1 MCVYWRLGLP
11 GEGGG
16 RSRGSPSREQL
27 RPRAHRCRPQLR
39 GATFPFPETFRI
51 AVISDPDKKSK
62 AKDKAEWRA
71 QYMTG
76 TLRRNGETYAVSWDE
91 PASVG
96 TGMNEAGRGA
106 ELSELVRY
114 NGGLYTFDD
123 RTGIMFEILNPED
136 RCGSGYRANRGGQ
149 DGRLVQLRDGAPAL
163 APAGRRRRC
172 SASSHCAPVWPC
184 GPLTHPPCVDRWPLS
199 PRAAVR
205 SRRTGR
211 RRCSCR
217 GTSLRRVR
225 VAAVRRG
232 ALMASVPGP
241 NPQRSPRPSRP
252 AHREPS
258 RPTTRCLPHTSI
270 PPQATATTARA

>member
-136 RCGSGYRANRGGQ
+136 RSAAVTGLTVGDRTGDSCSCATEP
-149 DGRLVQLRDGAPAL
+149 LHW
-163 APAGRRRRC
+163 RRRVDVDAARRAATAHRC
-172 SASSHCAPVWPC
+172 GLADHSLIRRVLIV
-184 GPLTHPPCVDRWPLS
+184 GPS
-199 PRAAVR
+199 PRAQR
-205 SRRTGR
+205 CGQEGR
-211 RRCSCR
+211 
-217 GTSLRRVR
+217 
-225 VAAVRRG
+225 AG
-232 ALMASVPGP
+232 AG
-241 NPQRSPRPSRP
+241 
-252 AHREPS
+252 
-258 RPTTRCLPHTSI
+258 
-270 PPQATATTARA
+270 ARAAAHLCGG